1 MKRAEGLS
9 SGEASRATGFDAQ
22 TDVTTKAEDQ
32 RLGKET
38 TMSKWIGMTIAP
50 AVTGRSPFESPST
63 QARSLEGRPL
73 GMCCSVMLP
82 EAAMLRLLELGSS
95 FVAALGEQRQP
106 MTGLMTTHLGLLSRA
121 PERRTPSNRARDVW
135 AVLATRM

>member
-1 MKRAEGLS
+1 
-9 SGEASRATGFDAQ
+9 
-22 TDVTTKAEDQ
+22 
-32 RLGKET
+32 
-38 TMSKWIGMTIAP
+38 MSKWIG
-50 AVTGRSPFESPST
+50 SPFESPST

-106 MTGLMTTHLGLLSRA
+106 VTHLGLLSRA
-121 PERRTPSNRARDVW
+121 PERRTP
-135 AVLATRM
+135 